1 MFELTEADV
10 FRLVEM
16 FAASDATFMQVR
28 VDDVELV
35 LSRNDQDGIPTGSE
49 PRPSS
54 LAAPSPPAP
63 AAVAPP
69 VTAAV
74 EPVPSPT
81 PTTPSGDP
89 GLVTVNAPSIGAFY
103 RAPRPDLPPYVEV
116 GAMVEADATVGLIEA
131 MKVFTG
137 VTAGVR
143 GTVVEVLVEDAQF
156 VEYDQP
162 LFRIRPLQTEDA
174 ATS

>member
-16 FAASDATFMQVR
+16 FASSDATFMQVR

-35 LSRNDQDGIPTGSE
+35 LSRNDQDGVQPQSNTGIST
-49 PRPSS
+49 S
-54 LAAPSPPAP
+54 AAPSPG
-63 AAVAPP
+63 AAVAGAAPGAA
-69 VTAAV
+69 TAESA
-74 EPVPSPT
+74 PSPT
-81 PTTPSGDP
+81 PPAATDDA
-89 GLVTVNAPSIGAFY
+89 GLVTVDAPSIGTFY

-116 GAMVEADATVGLIEA
+116 GAMVETDTTVGLIEA

-137 VTAGVR
+137 VTVGVR

-156 VEYDQP
+156 VEYGQP
-162 LFRIRPLQTEDA
+162 LFRVRPLETEDA
-174 ATS
+174 AAS